1 MTEMP
6 VVSAKPPAPDDVV
19 QVLMTEEM
27 ARRFEERC
35 LGGNTRGKTSLSPPL
50 LFSEDDL
57 PTYIIQIDEMESD
70 ELRSRSGNRNET

>member
-1 MTEMP
+1 MP
-6 VVSAKPPAPDDVV
+6 DQSPIAAADAPGDKDIV

-35 LGGNTRGKTSLSPPL
+35 LGVNTRGMTRLSPPI

-57 PTYIIQIDEMESD
+57 PTYIIQIDPPYVEVSPQ
-70 ELRSRSGNRNET
+70 T